1 MSQVRLENIRPSDIE
16 EGREKET
23 LALIWAIILHYQ
35 SELKGNYTLHDESH
49 NSRNCFISFFIDAV
63 SVWEDQRQYMYN
75 VYTL

>member
-1 MSQVRLENIRPSDIE
+1 MSQVRLENIRPNDIE

-49 NSRNCFISFFIDAV
+49 NSRNCCILFFIDAV